1 MYQQSLFYLLFGEA
15 WAWLVCP
22 LVTSM
27 FMTKHAAVVDIRQC
41 IATQWRIYAWAK
53 YAIALGPAQHLSMT
67 TH

>member
-41 IATQWRIYAWAK
+41 IATQ
-53 YAIALGPAQHLSMT
+53 
-67 TH
+67 